1 MNNGYR
7 CYSFSKTG
15 VQPGCR
21 ALQCETDEHARQIAI
36 QLLRNDPL
44 LDRLEVWLES
54 DLAFRLNRH
63 HLSAAADEVRS
74 HNVSDRHCTPVTR
87 RSLY

>member
-1 MNNGYR
+1 MNKGYR

-15 VQPGCR
+15 IQPGCR
-21 ALQCETDEHARQIAI
+21 ALQCETGEHAWQIAV
-36 QLLRNDPL
+36 QLLRDDPL

-63 HLSAAADEVRS
+63 HLNAGTDKPPC
-74 HNVSDRHCTPVTR
+74 N
-87 RSLY
+87 